1 MQQKQLL
8 GSNTKGRNEMKQEN
22 IRTWLDLFTDKV
34 NENKSYLSDLDG
46 AIGDGDHGANLARG
60 TAEMKKALEA
70 KNPET
75 AADIFKI
82 AGMTLVSK
90 VGGASGPLYGSAFM
104 GMAKAAKD
112 SDDLVTI
119 LEAGRD
125 GISKIG
131 KSDRGEK
138 TMLDMWFPVIEA
150 LKENKLTAEAIAS
163 FAEETKEIK
172 ATKGRAS
179 YLGERSIGHLD
190 PGAVSSQYL
199 FETMLEAEV
208 I

>member
-1 MQQKQLL
+1 
-8 GSNTKGRNEMKQEN
+8 MKQEN

-119 LEAGRD
+119 L
-125 GISKIG
+125 
-131 KSDRGEK
+131 
-138 TMLDMWFPVIEA
+138 
-150 LKENKLTAEAIAS
+150 
-163 FAEETKEIK
+163 
-172 ATKGRAS
+172 
-179 YLGERSIGHLD
+179 
-190 PGAVSSQYL
+190 
-199 FETMLEAEV
+199 
-208 I
+208 

>member
-1 MQQKQLL
+1 
-8 GSNTKGRNEMKQEN
+8 
-22 IRTWLDLFTDKV
+22 
-34 NENKSYLSDLDG
+34 
-46 AIGDGDHGANLARG
+46 
-60 TAEMKKALEA
+60 
-70 KNPET
+70 
-75 AADIFKI
+75 
-82 AGMTLVSK
+82 MTLVSK

-125 GISKIG
+125 GIRKIG